1 MSLTLDEAIAQAAGL
16 MSDTNTFVRAVLSGR
31 RRNMQTQATRIDIRP
46 VKIKEN
52 ILLQIMENDGRQTTT
67 TNVEPKGFEIEK
79 LLSSGFANILVEH
92 AQGSMSIRITKKQEP
107 LIHFETGENKQNLEH
122 DRVKLRLLASTDPFL
137 KEVGISDNSGQ
148 IKASR
153 QDKYKQ
159 VEEFLR
165 LLAPSLDAAI
175 EAGHILKPTPE
186 RPLKIVDLGCGHA
199 YLTFA
204 AHQYLRSVGIPVH
217 VTGIDVRKDARIR
230 NESIARSLGIESSI
244 EFRAEEISQ
253 TTLTSADVVIALHAC
268 DTATDDAIAW
278 GINNDA
284 KLLLVA
290 PCCHHD
296 LQSQMQ
302 LSPEPWSLVTRHG
315 LMKERIADLLTDSL
329 RAQILKLHGYRT
341 DIVEFIGGEHTPR
354 NLMIRATKTGAKPD
368 LAEQHRYEELIQL
381 WGVEPALGLKIR
393 R

>member
-368 LAEQHRYEELIQL
+368 LAEQQRYEELIQL

>member
-16 MSDTNTFVRAVLSGR
+16 MCDTNTFVRAVLSGR

-368 LAEQHRYEELIQL
+368 LAEQQRYEELIQL